1 MSSAFAGEPFAI
13 ASWAI
18 LSNLFSSSLGFG
30 GRRGK
35 PRVVGIVAP
44 LSISALNGQPSKS
57 TADTMNTAAVAKLT
71 LTSSPQ
77 ESLRCGRDGFMK
89 EVDEAIQ
96 KYQKRC
102 SKPSWLPLSA
112 SPPSTI
118 ALKLLLHLRFSA
130 GSRVCGDR
138 CDSRRVTRVAPIAP
152 NDDDAPNTVS

>member
-1 MSSAFAGEPFAI
+1 MGLG
-13 ASWAI
+13 AI

-112 SPPSTI
+112 SPPQELFGSAKPFTTNDNGPVSYTHLTLPTI
-118 ALKLLLHLRFSA
+118 YP
-130 GSRVCGDR
+130 V
-138 CDSRRVTRVAPIAP
+138 
-152 NDDDAPNTVS
+152 